1 MISSSTATLTPVSM
15 MGGGSGSAQ
24 VMSDQT
30 AQILNAQALVI
41 QRHCVEG
48 LLNLMRQFGSAYY
61 ELSRYN
67 CRKAIALLEDVPSK
81 HRRAGWALGHLGKA
95 HFELGQYKEA
105 KRWRA
110 CLTQLNCISPF
121 FFFIKF
127 SLKKTFLYS
136 FRYFED
142 LRDVDP
148 YRMEFMEYYSTAL
161 WHLQVNLLYF
171 KDV

>member
-1 MISSSTATLTPVSM
+1 MSKSRYFNYFSNSMKYFFLPFPVYRFVSNASTPQSAVDMAAEKNEKNKEKLKKDHAASMISSSTATLTPVSM
-15 MGGGSGSAQ
+15 MGGGSGAFQ
-24 VMSDQT
+24 VISDQT

-67 CRKAIALLEDVPSK
+67 CRKAIALLDDVPSK

-105 KRWRA
+105 KR
-110 CLTQLNCISPF
+110 
-121 FFFIKF
+121 
-127 SLKKTFLYS
+127 
-136 FRYFED
+136 
-142 LRDVDP
+142 
-148 YRMEFMEYYSTAL
+148 
-161 WHLQVNLLYF
+161 
-171 KDV
+171 